1 MSLKQYN
8 SDKQKWIKEYEKLT
22 QNYKNEELGLL
33 KLFLVKNYHLN
44 KVYKKY
50 VYKEKENK
58 YYYSEI
64 QKNIRNELNEN
75 YENKKYEKLKE
86 IMNKIKEETN
96 KEYISLIKEQNK
108 IENELKIFFYNNMLI
123 YDNEFD
129 EWIKNNKNN
138 SDFDKDNTSIS
149 NISQNEL
156 KQNFNSTN
164 YNTDNDCIKSSEI
177 SSVSQDNIS
186 NNIKYIFD
194 SLNDKNKCLKLNY
207 LNDCTP
213 KRIDNFLNYFEDP
226 IENYFRKLK
235 KEINNIY
242 IHKFSSKT
250 INNFNHVNDSMII
263 IKEDEKNI
271 NNNIKLY
278 LNKISE
284 DKNSVNY
291 LNEKIRNANY
301 IIKEELGGI
310 YLGWTESEHKEF
322 IKLKNMLKDKINSF
336 LFLSYLN
343 NIFPYMTVSKL
354 KKHIK
359 LYDIYLK
366 LESVKNLLIERYN
379 YMKKLINNKN
389 KSLKEIS
396 TSISVTKSFNSSK
409 INNFNVKRKNII
421 SLENERIT
429 NINNRKFNRIKL
441 TKDYLKT
448 SFKYKTKENFYNKEV
463 RKRDNNNY
471 SDIKIIKKRNS
482 NNHFF
487 NSKIK

>member
-1 MSLKQYN
+1 
-8 SDKQKWIKEYEKLT
+8 
-22 QNYKNEELGLL
+22 
-33 KLFLVKNYHLN
+33 
-44 KVYKKY
+44 
-50 VYKEKENK
+50 
-58 YYYSEI
+58 
-64 QKNIRNELNEN
+64 
-75 YENKKYEKLKE
+75 
-86 IMNKIKEETN
+86 
-96 KEYISLIKEQNK
+96 
-108 IENELKIFFYNNMLI
+108 
-123 YDNEFD
+123 
-129 EWIKNNKNN
+129 
-138 SDFDKDNTSIS
+138 
-149 NISQNEL
+149 
-156 KQNFNSTN
+156 
-164 YNTDNDCIKSSEI
+164 
-177 SSVSQDNIS
+177 
-186 NNIKYIFD
+186 
-194 SLNDKNKCLKLNY
+194 
-207 LNDCTP
+207 
-213 KRIDNFLNYFEDP
+213 
-226 IENYFRKLK
+226 
-235 KEINNIY
+235 
-242 IHKFSSKT
+242 
-250 INNFNHVNDSMII
+250 MII

-271 NNNIKLY
+271 NIKLY

-322 IKLKNMLKDKINSF
+322 IKLKNMFKDKINSF
-336 LFLSYLN
+336 LFLSNLN
-343 NIFPYMTVSKL
+343 NLFPYMTVSKL

-429 NINNRKFNRIKL
+429 TINNRKFNRIKL